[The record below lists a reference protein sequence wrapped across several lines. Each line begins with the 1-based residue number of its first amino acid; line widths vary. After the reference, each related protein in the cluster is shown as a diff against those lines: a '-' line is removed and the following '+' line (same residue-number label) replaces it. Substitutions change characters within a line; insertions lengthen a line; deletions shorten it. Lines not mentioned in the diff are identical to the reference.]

1 MLLDSHNSRERLDG
15 LELAILLDVNDVSG
29 VDLLVLADTLDGKTN
44 RVSGQGTLEVL
55 LVLLD
60 REDLLVLEA
69 GRNNSDNISGL
80 KGSLLDST
88 ADDLTNSCT
97 MNDKRE
103 IVS

>member
-1 MLLDSHNSRERLDG
+1 
-15 LELAILLDVNDVSG
+15 
-29 VDLLVLADTLDGKTN
+29 
-44 RVSGQGTLEVL
+44 VL